1 MDSGVPVY
9 ALQTRELNETRYISH
24 IYIKDFVYI
33 FRRLKLHVKAAFVRY
48 ARTRVYKTAFLLVHS
63 DGVPD

>member
-1 MDSGVPVY
+1 MPVY
-9 ALQTRELNETRYISH
+9 TLRTRESNETRYISH

-33 FRRLKLHVKAAFVRY
+33 FRRLKIHGKAAFVRY
-48 ARTRVYKTAFLLVHS
+48 AFAYVKKTAFLLVYS